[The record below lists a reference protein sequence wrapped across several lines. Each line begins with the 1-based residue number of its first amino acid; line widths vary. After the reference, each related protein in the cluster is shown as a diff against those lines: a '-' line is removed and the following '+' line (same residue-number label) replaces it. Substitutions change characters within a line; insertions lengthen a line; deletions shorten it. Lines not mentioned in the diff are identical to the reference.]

1 MGLHS
6 KKSFKNLGLALL
18 TTVIAAGSYGL
29 PEEASAQIQNIS
41 ANVPNAHDYEGDN
54 SFITNISFKKAIE
67 AGRVGKRSFI
77 DKNAVRVFYTD
88 RNGETF
94 WTSGDDVHRRADH
107 MYKAIEESWTHGL
120 NPYKYHYPEIYDL
133 LEKDDE
139 GSRAGLELLLTDAFI
154 RYARDLSGKRVS
166 GKTFNLDENDW
177 KHPISAM
184 EAVSYLSSSERDF
197 KQTLRD
203 LEPAGQTYQILRKEL
218 IRLAN
223 EGPHARESL
232 LPIVFKGI
240 MRPGWDHKEI
250 SRLREYLGLA
260 EPAQGKYVYD
270 DALVSAVMRFQ
281 RENSLNADGVIGSN
295 TMEVINRTN
304 KDKMKQ
310 IVANLERLRW
320 VDNAGRGDKF
330 VIVNLPSAMLW
341 AIEDGNVALEMEV
354 IVGKPERRTRSF
366 KTEIVG
372 VRLNPDW
379 TIPPTIKRYD
389 ILPKLKDDIS
399 YLSDK
404 GMELYSGYGSQAVT
418 LDPAAIDWH
427 NLSNRELHSIR
438 MVQGP
443 GDNNPLGRYRLL
455 MPNDYNIYL
464 HDTNHPEL
472 FAKPER
478 AVSSGCMRMKH
489 PEQMASFLL
498 KDKDGWS
505 EGKTRNILNSYRK
518 TDISIPNKVPV
529 YIFYYTVWVGDNGR
543 IVYGNDIYNYDSK
556 LINELRKL
564 DGFHIPSHNERYQG
578 NVSDA
583 QLVSFQ

>member
-6 KKSFKNLGLALL
+6 KKSFKNLGLILL
-18 TTVIAAGSYGL
+18 ATMMVAGAYGL
-29 PEEASAQIQNIS
+29 FDEASAQIQNASMTMTESMDHGSIMD
-41 ANVPNAHDYEGDN
+41 AYY
-54 SFITNISFKKAIE
+54 TRAIE
-67 AGRVGKRSFI
+67 AGRVGERALA
-77 DKNAVRVFYTD
+77 DKNALRSFYAE
-88 RNGETF
+88 RGGKTF
-94 WTSGDDVHRRADH
+94 WTDGDDVHRRADY

-120 NPYKYHYPEIYDL
+120 NPYKYHYPEIYNL

-139 GSRAGLELLLTDAFI
+139 SSLAELELLLTDAFI

-166 GKTFNLDENDW
+166 GQPFNLDEKDW
-177 KHPISAM
+177 KHPMSAQ
-184 EAVSYLSSSERDF
+184 EAALYLSESERDF
-197 KQTLRD
+197 RKTLKN

-223 EGPHARESL
+223 EGPHSREEL
-232 LPIVFKGI
+232 LPIAFKGI
-240 MRPGWDHKEI
+240 MRPGWDHKEVPV
-250 SRLREYLGLA
+250 LREFLGLDQ
-260 EPAQGKYVYD
+260 PSQGQYIYD
-270 DALVSAVMRFQ
+270 DELVSAVMRFQ
-281 RENSLNADGVIGSN
+281 RENALNADGVIGSN

-310 IVANLERLRW
+310 LVANLERLRW
-320 VDNAGRGDKF
+320 VDNTGRGDKF
-330 VIVNLPSAMLW
+330 VIVNLPSAKLW
-341 AIEDGNVALEMEV
+341 AIDDGDVEFDMDI
-354 IVGKPERRTRSF
+354 IVGSPERRTRSF

-379 TIPPTIKRYD
+379 TVPPTIKRYD
-389 ILPKLKDDIS
+389 ILPKLQDDIS

-418 LDPAAIDWH
+418 LDPSSIDWES
-427 NLSNRELHSIR
+427 LSNRDLHGIR

-478 AVSSGCMRMKH
+478 AVSSGCMRMKD
-489 PEQMASFLL
+489 PERMAEFLL
-498 KDKDGWS
+498 RDIDGWS
-505 EGKTRNILNSYRK
+505 NSKTRNIINSYKK

-529 YIFYYTVWVGDNGR
+529 YIFYYTAWVGDNGQV
-543 IVYGNDIYNYDSK
+543 VYGNDIYNYDSK
-556 LINELRKL
+556 LIDSLRKL
-564 DGFHIPSHNERYQG
+564 DGFHIPSHNSNYQG
-578 NVSDA
+578 NVSNA
-583 QLVSFQ
+583 HLVSYQ